1 MTSEEAS
8 VWVTGAATIV
18 TALATGVLAW
28 VTWLLW
34 KSTSR
39 MAAATSEPYVV
50 ATLEP
55 NRWSFIHLDLVLE
68 NTGNGPAFDVRIEF
82 APSIARE
89 RGGSA
94 DVQPMERVAVLR
106 PGQVLRDYL
115 SKGGD
120 FLEKSY
126 RVSLSWK
133 TSPTARERVTNDY
146 DLDIKHYNKFIQL
159 GGNDPLFQIAQEL
172 KKLREA
178 VDPVMRGQRKTK
190 ADIYTQSDRDAEAA
204 NLERVWAEQEARA
217 GEAVAPKAAAPAK
230 KVRARKSPTKGAT
243 D

>member
-18 TALATGVLAW
+18 TAIATGVLAW

-34 KSTSR
+34 KATNR

-68 NTGNGPAFDVRIEF
+68 NTGSGPAFDVQIVF
-82 APSIARE
+82 TPPIARE
-89 RGGSA
+89 RGGVA
-94 DVQPMERVAVLR
+94 DVQPIDRVAVLR
-106 PGQVLRDYL
+106 PAQVLRDYL

-133 TSPTARERVTNDY
+133 TSPTAATRVTNAY
-146 DLDIKHYNKFIQL
+146 DLDIKHYDKFIQL
-159 GGNDPLFQIAQEL
+159 GGNDPAFQMAQEL

-178 VDPVMRGQRKTK
+178 IEPVMRGQRKTGVDVYSQ
-190 ADIYTQSDRDAEAA
+190 ADRDAEARE
-204 NLERVWAEQEARA
+204 LERIWAEQSARSNEPSA
-217 GEAVAPKAAAPAK
+217 QRRAAPK
-230 KVRARKSPTKGAT
+230 KVRTRKAIRGPDG
-243 D
+243 

>member
-1 MTSEEAS
+1 MTSVEAS

-18 TALATGVLAW
+18 TAIATGVLAW

-34 KSTSR
+34 KATNR

-82 APSIARE
+82 SPAISRE
-89 RGGSA
+89 RGGST
-94 DVQPMERVAVLR
+94 DVQPLDRVAVIR

-115 SKGGD
+115 SKGSD

-146 DLDIKHYNKFIQL
+146 DLDIKHYDRFIQL
-159 GGNDPLFQIAQEL
+159 GGNDPLFQIAQEM
-172 KKLREA
+172 KRLREA

-190 ADIYTQSDRDAEAA
+190 ADIYTQSDRDAEAE
-204 NLERVWAEQEARA
+204 NLERVWAAQAARA
-217 GEAVAPKAAAPAK
+217 DAAKAPEVGGAPK
-230 KVRARKSPTKGAT
+230 KVRARKNPKGAT
-243 D
+243 G